1 MLRLETKS
9 DLQRLVDDEI
19 PESLTLDYKKSPALA
34 KDSASRDELCKDV
47 SAFANS
53 AGGRIIY
60 GIPEKDQK
68 PQPLDSGVPN
78 DKISREWIR
87 SLIRGCSRGSKVWLL
102 LRFPLTRVTLA
113 TSSRSHKHRLALHI
127 RHQTKST
134 ISGRISSQYRWRIT
148 RYVTRYVAP
157 RLLISL

>member
-19 PESLTLDYKKSPALA
+19 LESLTLDYKKSPALA

-78 DKISREWIR
+78 DKISREWISTTESEGHIWR
-87 SLIRGCSRGSKVWLL
+87 SL
-102 LRFPLTRVTLA
+102 
-113 TSSRSHKHRLALHI
+113 
-127 RHQTKST
+127 
-134 ISGRISSQYRWRIT
+134 RIT
-148 RYVTRYVAP
+148 YGGDSHWNVGVWDGSP
-157 RLLISL
+157 RSEEH